1 LAGSQDAL
9 KACENQVAD
18 TATKASELTRQAAEL
33 NGLLEPKRE
42 EQIIAAAVLG
52 RLNAAKD
59 ALEQDEHAANTEIR
73 KLEGQIEQL
82 AADLARETGIVEDAA
97 AAEARLTEEFEKL
110 NAVKDTS
117 AALDAA
123 ADEAEAAIAA
133 RSSLETD
140 YNELTRRAADMNAR
154 RDSAAREL
162 SQIEHRLERLSGE
175 EVETK
180 DKLAAMQKGG
190 GSTGNLFAAGAADS
204 LADLET
210 ARETERNLA
219 AKKSEAE
226 AQDQAAR
233 EALSDAKQGLSS
245 RTAEQSAL
253 ERVVSRGANADW
265 PPALSKIDVKKG
277 YEQALAAALGEDL
290 DAAGQVRKTPNKIC
304 QAA

>member
-1 LAGSQDAL
+1 LRAAENNLARLEDILGQIESQLLSLRRQSRQAARYKRLAGEIHEYKALLWLKRWVSSLDTLAGSQDAF
-9 KACENQVAD
+9 KACENAVAD

-59 ALEQDEHAANTEIR
+59 ALEQDEHTANTEIR

-97 AAEARLTEEFEKL
+97 TAEARLTEEFEKL

-140 YNELTRRAADMNAR
+140 YNELTRRAADQNAR
-154 RDSAAREL
+154 KDSAAREL
-162 SQIEHRLERLSGE
+162 SQIEHRLERLTRE
-175 EVETK
+175 EAETK
-180 DKLAAMQKGG
+180 DKL
-190 GSTGNLFAAGAADS
+190 
-204 LADLET
+204 
-210 ARETERNLA
+210 
-219 AKKSEAE
+219 
-226 AQDQAAR
+226 
-233 EALSDAKQGLSS
+233 S
-245 RTAEQSAL
+245 RRRDT
-253 ERVVSRGANADW
+253 RPNRPRG
-265 PPALSKIDVKKG
+265 I
-277 YEQALAAALGEDL
+277 
-290 DAAGQVRKTPNKIC
+290 I
-304 QAA
+304 